1 MGVVKAIL
9 MVAFVIIC
17 VLLVLLVMIQNDE
30 GGGLGGL
37 LSGSG
42 SAAFGSH
49 SASVISKTTFVL
61 VVLFILDAFF
71 IARFA
76 SFRLHHSSAPAAPNP
91 IAAAIQN
98 TAIGEQHSRRFF
110 LSLQSIIISDTSF
123 LPYYPRCAAR
133 LCAGLLLDKK
143 RLYDIIRLKSL

>member
-37 LSGSG
+37 FSGSG

-71 IARFA
+71 IARLNKKPAVKQTLSPEVQEAVDTTSGEAAEEFEWWKN
-76 SFRLHHSSAPAAPNP
+76 LDGSSKDSP
-91 IAAAIQN
+91 
-98 TAIGEQHSRRFF
+98 EQSVDNA
-110 LSLQSIIISDTSF
+110 Q
-123 LPYYPRCAAR
+123 
-133 LCAGLLLDKK
+133 
-143 RLYDIIRLKSL
+143 

>member
-17 VLLVLLVMIQNDE
+17 ILLVLLVMIQNDE
-30 GGGLGGL
+30 VGGLGGL

-42 SAAFGSH
+42 SAAFGSR

-71 IARFA
+71 IARLNKKPAVKQTLSTEVQEAVDTTTGEAAEDFEWYKY
-76 SFRLHHSSAPAAPNP
+76 LDDSSSKEAPKQSVDAPA
-91 IAAAIQN
+91 
-98 TAIGEQHSRRFF
+98 EE
-110 LSLQSIIISDTSF
+110 
-123 LPYYPRCAAR
+123 
-133 LCAGLLLDKK
+133 
-143 RLYDIIRLKSL
+143 

>member
-49 SASVISKTTFVL
+49 SASVISKTTFAL

-71 IARFA
+71 IARLNKKPAVKQTLSPEVQEAVDTTTGEAAEDFEWYKY
-76 SFRLHHSSAPAAPNP
+76 LDESSSKPAP
-91 IAAAIQN
+91 
-98 TAIGEQHSRRFF
+98 EQSVDN
-110 LSLQSIIISDTSF
+110 SVQE
-123 LPYYPRCAAR
+123 
-133 LCAGLLLDKK
+133 
-143 RLYDIIRLKSL
+143 

>member
-1 MGVVKAIL
+1 MGVVKVIL

-71 IARFA
+71 IARLNRKPAVKQTLSREVQEAVDTTTGEAAEDFEWWNN
-76 SFRLHHSSAPAAPNP
+76 LDDSSSKAAP
-91 IAAAIQN
+91 
-98 TAIGEQHSRRFF
+98 EQSVD
-110 LSLQSIIISDTSF
+110 SPAQE
-123 LPYYPRCAAR
+123 
-133 LCAGLLLDKK
+133 
-143 RLYDIIRLKSL
+143 

>member
-17 VLLVLLVMIQNDE
+17 ILLVLLVMIQNDE

-71 IARFA
+71 IARLNKKPAVKQTLSPEVQEAVDTTTGEAAEDFEWWK
-76 SFRLHHSSAPAAPNP
+76 SLDDSSKAAP
-91 IAAAIQN
+91 
-98 TAIGEQHSRRFF
+98 EQSV
-110 LSLQSIIISDTSF
+110 DN
-123 LPYYPRCAAR
+123 A
-133 LCAGLLLDKK
+133 KE
-143 RLYDIIRLKSL
+143 

>member
-71 IARFA
+71 IARLN
-76 SFRLHHSSAPAAPNP
+76 RKPAVK
-91 IAAAIQN
+91 Q
-98 TAIGEQHSRRFF
+98 T
-110 LSLQSIIISDTSF
+110 LSPEVQEAVDNDALLSENM
-123 LPYYPRCAAR
+123 R
-133 LCAGLLLDKK
+133 LLLQVHDE
-143 RLYDIIRLKSL
+143 LIFECTDNQEIIE

>member
-1 MGVVKAIL
+1 MGAIKVIL

-17 VLLVLLVMIQNDE
+17 ILLVLLVLIQNDE

-49 SASVISKTTFVL
+49 SASVINKTTFVL

-71 IARFA
+71 IAR
-76 SFRLHHSSAPAAPNP
+76 LNKKPAIKQELSPAVQESVDTTTGE
-91 IAAAIQN
+91 AAE
-98 TAIGEQHSRRFF
+98 GFEWW
-110 LSLQSIIISDTSF
+110 
-123 LPYYPRCAAR
+123 
-133 LCAGLLLDKK
+133 
-143 RLYDIIRLKSL
+143 KSLDDSSSQKAVPEQSVDAGAAE

>member
-71 IARFA
+71 IARLNKKPAVKQTLSPEVQEAVDTTTGEAAEDFEWWK
-76 SFRLHHSSAPAAPNP
+76 FNDDSSSKAAP
-91 IAAAIQN
+91 
-98 TAIGEQHSRRFF
+98 EQSVE
-110 LSLQSIIISDTSF
+110 SPAQE
-123 LPYYPRCAAR
+123 
-133 LCAGLLLDKK
+133 
-143 RLYDIIRLKSL
+143 

>member
-1 MGVVKAIL
+1 MGVVKVIL

-49 SASVISKTTFVL
+49 SASVISKTTFAL

-71 IARFA
+71 IARLNRKPA
-76 SFRLHHSSAPAAPNP
+76 LKQTLSPEVQEAVDATANEAVEVEKLLESFNESSTKAAP
-91 IAAAIQN
+91 
-98 TAIGEQHSRRFF
+98 EQSVE
-110 LSLQSIIISDTSF
+110 SPSEE
-123 LPYYPRCAAR
+123 
-133 LCAGLLLDKK
+133 
-143 RLYDIIRLKSL
+143 